1 LVEQVLAPNIQNY
14 RNSGITVTLEFDE
27 NLPLVQ
33 LDQEKI
39 KQVILNLS
47 KNAFEAMP
55 KGGFLTGVT
64 CPVLTSCLNSTM
76 PARVSPRVS
85 SYFIFSKPPNPKET
99 GLGLSIVQQIISDH
113 HGTVNYVSELGKGT
127 TFRVSLPTK

>member
-55 KGGFLTGVT
+55 KGGFLTVRGYLSSAYV
-64 CPVLTSCLNSTM
+64 VLEFNDAGQGIPEGFELFRLFKTT
-76 PARVSPRVS
+76 
-85 SYFIFSKPPNPKET
+85 KPEGNRLRAFNCTADYK
-99 GLGLSIVQQIISDH
+99 
-113 HGTVNYVSELGKGT
+113 
-127 TFRVSLPTK
+127 